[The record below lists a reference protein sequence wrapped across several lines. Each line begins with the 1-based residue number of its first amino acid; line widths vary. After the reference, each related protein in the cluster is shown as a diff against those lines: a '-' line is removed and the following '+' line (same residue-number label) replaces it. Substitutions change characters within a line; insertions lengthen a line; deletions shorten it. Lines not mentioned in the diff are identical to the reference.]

1 MKAVADIARLSSP
14 RPAGGLLAAAS
25 AALLAGAFYFQH
37 VEGLQPCPLCIAQ
50 RWAHGASLTVALATL
65 LAGGRRAAPWL
76 LAATGLAFLAGA
88 AIAGYHAA
96 VEWRWLES
104 AFCETAGLAADSVEE
119 LEALLMAT
127 EPARCD
133 EVPWSLAGLSMA
145 GWNLVFSLAL
155 AAAALA
161 AARRAA
167 REGG

>member
-1 MKAVADIARLSSP
+1 MKALAGIARLSSP

-25 AALLAGAFYFQH
+25 AAVVAGAFYFQH
-37 VEGLQPCPLCIAQ
+37 VEGLQPCPLCVAQ
-50 RWAHGASLTVALATL
+50 RWAHGASFAAGLAAL

-88 AIAGYHAA
+88 AVAGYHVA
-96 VEWRWLES
+96 VERQWLES
-104 AFCETAGLAADSVEE
+104 AFCETAGGAADSVEE

-133 EVPWSLAGLSMA
+133 QVPWSLAGLSMA
-145 GWNLVFSLAL
+145 GWNLALSLAL

-167 REGG
+167 REGR